1 MKIRKLIKVG
11 ILLIAILLM
20 LAGCFNYRDINNV
33 TFVTSM
39 VFDLDPIGNVV
50 IYMDCVRPYR
60 DNNESS
66 DNGKR
71 ILYKGTGKTVLE
83 ALRDVNMA
91 SSYKINVT
99 QNKAFIFT
107 EKAVKEG
114 IDKFLDII
122 NNDQEFLVKPYIFA
136 YFGDVERLLKVA
148 ASDEEYMGLFIN
160 DLVKKN
166 KANSRA
172 IIVNIN
178 EYMTESEIGAN
189 SALIGALELR
199 KDVIDERIEL
209 SGGVIMRNDVMQ
221 EKIDIIDGLTYNI
234 LEDKVK
240 TGTLEIVNPQMEE
253 GFITFEILKNKTKT
267 KIEYNGDR
275 VLLTKDVN
283 MKVTL
288 AEAQGRFIVDKQSL
302 QLIEDTT
309 ELRIKEYLQAF
320 FDKYNKKNIDI
331 LGVERMLEIKY
342 PGLVKEDILSIL
354 DVDINVNLD
363 VEGTSNTRN
372 SYF

>member
-20 LAGCFNYRDINNV
+20 LAGCYNYRDINNV

-178 EYMTESEIGAN
+178 EYMTASEIGAN

-209 SGGVIMRNDVMQ
+209 SGGVIMRNNVMQ
-221 EKIDIIDGLTYNI
+221 EKIDIMDGLTFNI

-288 AEAQGRFIVDKQSL
+288 AESQGRFIVDKQSL
-302 QLIEDTT
+302 QIIEDTT
-309 ELRIKEYLQAF
+309 EVRIKEYLQAF

-342 PGLVKEDILSIL
+342 PGLVKEDILSVL
-354 DVDINVNLD
+354 DVDIKVNLD
-363 VEGTSNTRN
+363 VEGTSNTKN

>member
-20 LAGCFNYRDINNV
+20 LAGCYNYRDINNV

-114 IDKFLDII
+114 IDKFLGII

-178 EYMTESEIGAN
+178 EYMTASEIGAN

-209 SGGVIMRNDVMQ
+209 SGGVIMRNNVMQ
-221 EKIDIIDGLTYNI
+221 EKIDIMDGLTFNI

-288 AEAQGRFIVDKQSL
+288 AESQGRFIVDKQSL
-302 QLIEDTT
+302 QIIEDTT
-309 ELRIKEYLQAF
+309 EVRIKEYLQAF

-342 PGLVKEDILSIL
+342 PGLVKEDILSVL
-354 DVDINVNLD
+354 DVDIKVNLD
-363 VEGTSNTRN
+363 VEGTSNTKN

>member
-20 LAGCFNYRDINNV
+20 LAGCYNYRDINNV

-83 ALRDVNMA
+83 AIRDVNMA
-91 SSYKINVT
+91 SSYKINIT

-114 IDKFLDII
+114 IDKFLGII

-178 EYMTESEIGAN
+178 EYITASEIGAN

-209 SGGVIMRNDVMQ
+209 SGGVIMRNNVMQ
-221 EKIDIIDGLTYNI
+221 EKIDIMDGLTFNI

-288 AEAQGRFIVDKQSL
+288 AESQGRFIVDKQSL
-302 QLIEDTT
+302 QIIEDTT
-309 ELRIKEYLQAF
+309 EVRIKEYLQAF

-354 DVDINVNLD
+354 DVDIKVNLD

>member
-20 LAGCFNYRDINNV
+20 LAGCYNYRDINNV

-354 DVDINVNLD
+354 DVDIKVNLD

>member
-20 LAGCFNYRDINNV
+20 LAGCYNYRDINNV

-50 IYMDCVRPYR
+50 IYMDCIRPYR

-114 IDKFLDII
+114 IDKFLGII

-178 EYMTESEIGAN
+178 EYMTASEIGAN

-209 SGGVIMRNDVMQ
+209 SGGVIMRNNVMQ
-221 EKIDIIDGLTYNI
+221 EKIDIMDGLTFNI

-288 AEAQGRFIVDKQSL
+288 AESQGRFIVDKQSL
-302 QLIEDTT
+302 QIIEDTT
-309 ELRIKEYLQAF
+309 EVRIKEYLQAF

-354 DVDINVNLD
+354 DVDIKVNLD
-363 VEGTSNTRN
+363 VEGTSNTKN

>member
-20 LAGCFNYRDINNV
+20 LAGCYNYRDINNV

-114 IDKFLDII
+114 IDKFLGII

-178 EYMTESEIGAN
+178 EYITASEIGAN

-209 SGGVIMRNDVMQ
+209 SGGVIMRNNVMQ
-221 EKIDIIDGLTYNI
+221 EKIDIMDGLTFNI

-288 AEAQGRFIVDKQSL
+288 AESQGRFIVDKQSL
-302 QLIEDTT
+302 QIIEDTT
-309 ELRIKEYLQAF
+309 EVRIKEYLQAF

-354 DVDINVNLD
+354 DVDIKVNLD

>member
-20 LAGCFNYRDINNV
+20 LAGCYNYRDINNV

-114 IDKFLDII
+114 IDKFLGII

-178 EYMTESEIGAN
+178 EYMTASEIGAN

-209 SGGVIMRNDVMQ
+209 SGGVIMRNNVMQ
-221 EKIDIIDGLTYNI
+221 EKIDIMDGLTFNI

-288 AEAQGRFIVDKQSL
+288 AESQGRFIVDKQSL
-302 QLIEDTT
+302 QIIEDTT
-309 ELRIKEYLQAF
+309 EVRIKEYLQAF

-354 DVDINVNLD
+354 DVDIKVNLD
-363 VEGTSNTRN
+363 VEGTSNTKN

>member
-354 DVDINVNLD
+354 DVDIKVNLD

>member
-199 KDVIDERIEL
+199 KDVIDEE
-209 SGGVIMRNDVMQ
+209 
-221 EKIDIIDGLTYNI
+221 
-234 LEDKVK
+234 
-240 TGTLEIVNPQMEE
+240 
-253 GFITFEILKNKTKT
+253 
-267 KIEYNGDR
+267 
-275 VLLTKDVN
+275 
-283 MKVTL
+283 
-288 AEAQGRFIVDKQSL
+288 
-302 QLIEDTT
+302 
-309 ELRIKEYLQAF
+309 
-320 FDKYNKKNIDI
+320 
-331 LGVERMLEIKY
+331 
-342 PGLVKEDILSIL
+342 
-354 DVDINVNLD
+354 
-363 VEGTSNTRN
+363 
-372 SYF
+372 

>member
-178 EYMTESEIGAN
+178 EYMTASEIGAN

-354 DVDINVNLD
+354 DVDIKVNLD

>member
-354 DVDINVNLD
+354 DVDIKVNPD

>member
-234 LEDKVK
+234 LEDKVN

-354 DVDINVNLD
+354 DVDIKVNLD

>member
-20 LAGCFNYRDINNV
+20 LAGCYNYRDINNV

-83 ALRDVNMA
+83 AIRDVNMA
-91 SSYKINVT
+91 SSYKINIT

-114 IDKFLDII
+114 IDKFLCII

-178 EYMTESEIGAN
+178 EYITASEIGAN

-209 SGGVIMRNDVMQ
+209 SGGVIMRNNVMQ
-221 EKIDIIDGLTYNI
+221 EKIDIMDGLTFNI

-288 AEAQGRFIVDKQSL
+288 AESQGRFIVDKQSL
-302 QLIEDTT
+302 QIIEDTT
-309 ELRIKEYLQAF
+309 EVRIKEYLQAF

-354 DVDINVNLD
+354 DVDIKVNLD

>member
-20 LAGCFNYRDINNV
+20 LAGCYNYRDINNV

-354 DVDINVNLD
+354 DVDIKVNLD
-363 VEGTSNTRN
+363 VEGTSNTKN

>member
-20 LAGCFNYRDINNV
+20 LAGCYNYRDINNV

-114 IDKFLDII
+114 IDKFLGII

-209 SGGVIMRNDVMQ
+209 SGGVIMKNNVMQ
-221 EKIDIIDGLTYNI
+221 EKIDIMDGLTYNI

-288 AEAQGRFIVDKQSL
+288 AESQGRFIVDKQSL
-302 QLIEDTT
+302 QIIEDTT
-309 ELRIKEYLQAF
+309 EVRIKEYLQAF

-354 DVDINVNLD
+354 DVDIKVNID
-363 VEGTSNTRN
+363 VEGTSNTKN

>member
-1 MKIRKLIKVG
+1 
-11 ILLIAILLM
+11 
-20 LAGCFNYRDINNV
+20 
-33 TFVTSM
+33 
-39 VFDLDPIGNVV
+39 
-50 IYMDCVRPYR
+50 
-60 DNNESS
+60 
-66 DNGKR
+66 
-71 ILYKGTGKTVLE
+71 
-83 ALRDVNMA
+83 
-91 SSYKINVT
+91 
-99 QNKAFIFT
+99 
-107 EKAVKEG
+107 
-114 IDKFLDII
+114 
-122 NNDQEFLVKPYIFA
+122 
-136 YFGDVERLLKVA
+136 
-148 ASDEEYMGLFIN
+148 
-160 DLVKKN
+160 
-166 KANSRA
+166 
-172 IIVNIN
+172 
-178 EYMTESEIGAN
+178 
-189 SALIGALELR
+189 
-199 KDVIDERIEL
+199 
-209 SGGVIMRNDVMQ
+209 MRNDVMQ

-354 DVDINVNLD
+354 DVDIKVNLD

>member
-20 LAGCFNYRDINNV
+20 LAGCYNYRDINNV

-83 ALRDVNMA
+83 AIRDVNMA
-91 SSYKINVT
+91 SSYKINIT

-114 IDKFLDII
+114 IDKFLGII

-178 EYMTESEIGAN
+178 EYMTASEIGAN

-209 SGGVIMRNDVMQ
+209 SGGVIMRNNVMQ
-221 EKIDIIDGLTYNI
+221 EKIDIMDGLTFNI

-288 AEAQGRFIVDKQSL
+288 AESQGRFIVDKQSL
-302 QLIEDTT
+302 QIIEDTT
-309 ELRIKEYLQAF
+309 EVRIKEYLQAF

-354 DVDINVNLD
+354 DVDIKVNLD

>member
-20 LAGCFNYRDINNV
+20 LAGCYNYRDINNV

-91 SSYKINVT
+91 SSYKINVI

-178 EYMTESEIGAN
+178 EYMTASEIGAN

-209 SGGVIMRNDVMQ
+209 SGGVIMRNNVMQ
-221 EKIDIIDGLTYNI
+221 EKIDIMDGLTFNI

-288 AEAQGRFIVDKQSL
+288 AESQGRFIVDKQSL
-302 QLIEDTT
+302 QIIEDTT
-309 ELRIKEYLQAF
+309 EIRIKEYLQAF

-354 DVDINVNLD
+354 DVDIKVNLD
-363 VEGTSNTRN
+363 VEGTSNTKN

>member
-20 LAGCFNYRDINNV
+20 LAGCYNYRDINNV

-91 SSYKINVT
+91 SSYKINIT

-114 IDKFLDII
+114 IDKFLGII

-178 EYMTESEIGAN
+178 EYITASEIGAN

-209 SGGVIMRNDVMQ
+209 SGGVIMRNNVMQ
-221 EKIDIIDGLTYNI
+221 EKIDIMDGLTFNI

-288 AEAQGRFIVDKQSL
+288 AESQGRFIVDKQSL
-302 QLIEDTT
+302 QIIEDTT
-309 ELRIKEYLQAF
+309 EVRIKEYLQAF

-354 DVDINVNLD
+354 DVDIKVNLD
-363 VEGTSNTRN
+363 LEGTSNTRN

>member
-253 GFITFEILKNKTKT
+253 GFITFEILKNKTKN

-354 DVDINVNLD
+354 DVDIKVNLD

>member
-20 LAGCFNYRDINNV
+20 LAGCYNYRDINNV

-114 IDKFLDII
+114 IDKFLGII

-178 EYMTESEIGAN
+178 EYITASEIGAN

-209 SGGVIMRNDVMQ
+209 SGGVIMRNNVMQ
-221 EKIDIIDGLTYNI
+221 EKINIMDGLTFNI

-288 AEAQGRFIVDKQSL
+288 AESQGRFIVDKQSL
-302 QLIEDTT
+302 QIIEDTT
-309 ELRIKEYLQAF
+309 EVRIKEYLQAF

-354 DVDINVNLD
+354 DVDIKVNLD
-363 VEGTSNTRN
+363 LEGTSNTRN

>member
-20 LAGCFNYRDINNV
+20 LAGCYNYRDINNV

-114 IDKFLDII
+114 IDKFLGII

-178 EYMTESEIGAN
+178 EYITASEIGAN

-209 SGGVIMRNDVMQ
+209 SGGVIMRNNVMQ
-221 EKIDIIDGLTYNI
+221 EKIDIMDGLTFNI

-288 AEAQGRFIVDKQSL
+288 AESQGRFIVDKQSL
-302 QLIEDTT
+302 QIIEDTT
-309 ELRIKEYLQAF
+309 EVRIKEYLQAF

-342 PGLVKEDILSIL
+342 PGLVKEDILSVL
-354 DVDINVNLD
+354 DVDIKVNLD
-363 VEGTSNTRN
+363 VEGTSNTKN

>member
-20 LAGCFNYRDINNV
+20 LAGCYNYKDINNV
-33 TFVTSM
+33 TFVTSI
-39 VFDLDPIGNVV
+39 VFDLDPVENVV

-60 DNNESS
+60 NNNESS
-66 DNGKR
+66 DKGKR

-91 SSYKINVT
+91 SSYKINLT
-99 QNKAFIFT
+99 QNKAFIFS
-107 EKAVKEG
+107 EKAIEKG
-114 IDKFLDII
+114 IDKFLDVI

-148 ASDEEYMGLFIN
+148 ASDEEYLGLFVN

-166 KANSRA
+166 KANPRA

-178 EYMTESEIGAN
+178 EYITESEIGSN

-209 SGGVIMRNDVMQ
+209 SGGVIMRNNAMQ
-221 EKIDIIDGLTYNI
+221 EKINLIDGLTYNI
-234 LEDKVK
+234 LVDKVK
-240 TGTLEIVNPQMEE
+240 TGTLEAVNPQMQE
-253 GFITFEILKNKTKT
+253 GFITFEILNSKTKT
-267 KIEYNGDR
+267 NVKYDGDR

-283 MKVTL
+283 MRVTL
-288 AEAQGRFIVDKQSL
+288 AEAQGRFIVDKESL
-302 QLIEDTT
+302 KLIETT
-309 ELRIKEYLQAF
+309 AEKRIEEYLRAF

-331 LGVERMLEIKY
+331 LGVERLLEIKY
-342 PGLVKEDILSIL
+342 PSLIKEDVLSSL
-354 DVDINVNLD
+354 DVDIKVNLD
-363 VEGTSNTRN
+363 VEGTSNTRD

>member
-20 LAGCFNYRDINNV
+20 LAGCYNYRDINNV

-178 EYMTESEIGAN
+178 EYMTASEIGAN

-209 SGGVIMRNDVMQ
+209 SGGVIMRNNVMQ
-221 EKIDIIDGLTYNI
+221 EKIDIMDGLTFNI

-288 AEAQGRFIVDKQSL
+288 AESQGRFIVDKQSL
-302 QLIEDTT
+302 QIIEDTT
-309 ELRIKEYLQAF
+309 EVRIKEYLQAF

-342 PGLVKEDILSIL
+342 PGLVKEDILSVL
-354 DVDINVNLD
+354 DVDIKVNLD
-363 VEGTSNTRN
+363 VEGTSNTKNR
-372 SYF
+372 YF

>member
-20 LAGCFNYRDINNV
+20 LAGCYNYRDINNV

-178 EYMTESEIGAN
+178 EYMTASEIGAN

-209 SGGVIMRNDVMQ
+209 SGGVIMRNNVMQ
-221 EKIDIIDGLTYNI
+221 EKIDIMDGLTFNI

-288 AEAQGRFIVDKQSL
+288 AESQGRFIVDKQSL
-302 QLIEDTT
+302 HIIEDTT
-309 ELRIKEYLQAF
+309 EVRIKEYLQAF

-354 DVDINVNLD
+354 DVDIKVNLD
-363 VEGTSNTRN
+363 VEGTSNTKN